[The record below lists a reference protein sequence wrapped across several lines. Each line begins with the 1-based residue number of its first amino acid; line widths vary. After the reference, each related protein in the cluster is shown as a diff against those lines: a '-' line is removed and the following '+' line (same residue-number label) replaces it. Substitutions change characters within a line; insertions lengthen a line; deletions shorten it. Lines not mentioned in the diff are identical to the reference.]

1 MVFFIFHRYFIHD
14 ASCVMLNTVWGG
26 YWRTLDQAVSINVV
40 DVSADCQSCCLP
52 IVLRALLL
60 AFLVARRQRRRRGS
74 VVNNENR

>member
-1 MVFFIFHRYFIHD
+1 
-14 ASCVMLNTVWGG
+14 MLNTVWGG